1 MAEIIQLRE
10 ILAERRRGRARSAE
24 RESLERAIVILKQ
37 NLATAAALLNDAPAR
52 DALVIAERVEKLAAM
67 VRYGLQMLSDG
78 AENAP
83 AGNPDRSNSR

>member
-37 NLATAAALLNDAPAR
+37 NLATAAALLNDASTH

-67 VRYGLQMLSDG
+67 VRYGLQMLADG
-78 AENAP
+78 AENNP
-83 AGNPDRSNSR
+83 AGDPDRSNRR

>member
-24 RESLERAIVILKQ
+24 RESLEHAIVILKQ
-37 NLATAAALLNDAPAR
+37 NLATAAALLNDAPDH

-67 VRYGLQMLSDG
+67 VRYGLQMLADG
-78 AENAP
+78 AGNNP
-83 AGNPDRSNSR
+83 AGDPDRSN